1 MKRDDLLILCGLGGG
16 LLVLLSYFRY
26 MVIRRIR
33 AKRLRW
39 YMQHFYRRES

>member
-1 MKRDDLLILCGLGGG
+1 MKRDDLLILCGLGG
-16 LLVLLSYFRY
+16 LLVLLSSFRN

-39 YMQHFYRRES
+39 YMQHFYRKDN